1 MGGTRIEEQ
10 GKKRDGE
17 GAKRRNGEKG
27 KNIWTQMNADFQ
39 DLNVG
44 AAPSGRPQYGQ
55 PQRVA
60 PTVSVFIRAFKIEI
74 KIGWELN
81 HG

>member
-1 MGGTRIEEQ
+1 
-10 GKKRDGE
+10 
-17 GAKRRNGEKG
+17 
-27 KNIWTQMNADFQ
+27 MNADFQ